1 MPFGNMGGMTFVLI
15 LVIVLLLFGAP
26 KLPKLAKSIG
36 ESMRIFKGEMKTMKD
51 ESSST
56 SGQQQSNSATS
67 EAPSGQSASEA
78 PSAQTPAAQTP
89 PAETPP
95 STSSSDGNDAPA
107 R

>member
-1 MPFGNMGGMTFVLI
+1 MPFGNMGGWTFVLI

-36 ESMRIFKGEMKTMKD
+36 ESMRIFKGEMKTMKN
-51 ESSST
+51 ESSAGA
-56 SGQQQSNSATS
+56 GQNDAATS
-67 EAPSGQSASEA
+67 EAPGGSGTAN
-78 PSAQTPAAQTP
+78 TP

-95 STSSSDGNDAPA
+95 ATPSSDGNDAPS